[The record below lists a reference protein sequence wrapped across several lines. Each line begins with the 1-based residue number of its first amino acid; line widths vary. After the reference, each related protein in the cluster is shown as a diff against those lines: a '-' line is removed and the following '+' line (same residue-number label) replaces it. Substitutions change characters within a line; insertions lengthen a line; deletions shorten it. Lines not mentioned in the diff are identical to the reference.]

1 MPRPDPPV
9 HVAEVYVPVAEA
21 PVIAMGARGV
31 ASHLEMLLPAS
42 ITGVSPHVMV
52 LVSEGLVP
60 EHAPLPVRVTVAV
73 KLPLVVVGVKV
84 ASAGLAFC
92 VHVPRPAPPV
102 HVAEE

>member
-1 MPRPDPPV
+1 M
-9 HVAEVYVPVAEA
+9 A

-31 ASHLEMLLPAS
+31 ASHLEMLPPAS
-42 ITGVSPHVMV
+42 TAGVSPHEMV
-52 LVSEGLVP
+52 LVSAGLVP
-60 EHAPLPVRVTVAV
+60 VQPPDPVSVMVAV

-102 HVAEE
+102 HVAEV